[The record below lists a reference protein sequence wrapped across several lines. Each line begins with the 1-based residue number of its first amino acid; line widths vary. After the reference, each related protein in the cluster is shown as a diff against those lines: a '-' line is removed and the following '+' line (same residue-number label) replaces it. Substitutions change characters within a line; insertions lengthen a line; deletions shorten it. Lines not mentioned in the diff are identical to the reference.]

1 MDDAER
7 GVTIGYGLDEHA
19 YRQKVIYLVDA
30 LPFGCVFLH
39 LVMDAIYVLCP
50 PLNLSLNAV
59 LLQLFADDI
68 GHLCDIRLSHLALGV
83 DEVGNELVLVRLQVS
98 EGQVLELPFDVPDAQ
113 SGRQRSVYL
122 YGLSGDAPL
131 IFWF

>member
-1 MDDAER
+1 MSVLTAS
-7 GVTIGYGLDEHA
+7 TISSGCAISRCQSRSCRSHA

-98 EGQVLELPFDVPDAQ
+98 EG
-113 SGRQRSVYL
+113 
-122 YGLSGDAPL
+122 
-131 IFWF
+131 